1 MKFWREKRKLCIIV
15 ALTALLISAG
25 LIWAGRR
32 SSELSVSTEEIC
44 SNLSSQSSFSF
55 IKTSLHKTIR
65 GTVEEDT
72 IKFTYLSEPTGE
84 RCRQLPLIRIQER
97 RIFSIPSITS
107 GRRTAGCSAGI
118 RMADGRRAGRRS
130 FHRRIS

>member
-1 MKFWREKRKLCIIV
+1 MKFWREKRKLCMIA

-72 IKFTYLSEPTGE
+72 IKFTYLSEPTEALQAAVFDPDTGE
-84 RCRQLPLIRIQER
+84 TDLQ
-97 RIFSIPSITS
+97 
-107 GRRTAGCSAGI
+107 
-118 RMADGRRAGRRS
+118 
-130 FHRRIS
+130 

>member
-1 MKFWREKRKLCIIV
+1 MKFWREKRKLCMIA
-15 ALTALLISAG
+15 ALVVLLAAAG
-25 LIWAGRR
+25 LLWAGRR

-72 IKFTYLSEPTGE
+72 IKFTYLSEPTEALQAAAFDPDTGE
-84 RCRQLPLIRIQER
+84 
-97 RIFSIPSITS
+97 SITS